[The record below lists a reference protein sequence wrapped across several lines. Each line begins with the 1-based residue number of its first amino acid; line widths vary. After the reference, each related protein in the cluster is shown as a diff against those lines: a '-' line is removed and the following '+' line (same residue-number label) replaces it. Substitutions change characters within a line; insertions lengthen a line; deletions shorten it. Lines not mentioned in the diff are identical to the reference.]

1 MVVPIHRHGLRRQK
15 LSVMSRSWLR
25 CLFAPRA
32 AAREIAGMARQ
43 IGEMGE
49 VIGKRDSEL
58 QSMQC
63 TVMTQ
68 RETAL
73 IQARQL
79 RTLHETIAEME
90 RQAADL
96 NGRLENESIDRE
108 RVEEMRS
115 EIAQFGTERQ
125 QYERRINALKK
136 ELADT
141 RKALKQLAVPDFED
155 TPAPIDMGEDAQS
168 PTPARNPEAKTAKQD
183 TAAAATDDEDWLLQ
197 LPDDI

>member
-1 MVVPIHRHGLRRQK
+1 
-15 LSVMSRSWLR
+15 
-25 CLFAPRA
+25 
-32 AAREIAGMARQ
+32 MARQ
-43 IGEMGE
+43 ISELE
-49 VIGKRDSEL
+49 EEASKRNTEL

-79 RTLHETIAEME
+79 RTLHESIADME

-96 NGRLENESIDRE
+96 NRQLENESIDRE
-108 RVEEMRS
+108 RIEEMRG
-115 EIAQFGTERQ
+115 EIAQFGAERQ

-141 RKALKQLAVPDFED
+141 RKALKRLAVPDFED
-155 TPAPIDMGEDAQS
+155 SPAPIDMNIADKT
-168 PTPARNPEAKTAKQD
+168 PTPACKPETARQY
-183 TAAAATDDEDWLLQ
+183 AADAAPAATTEDEDWLLQ

>member
-1 MVVPIHRHGLRRQK
+1 
-15 LSVMSRSWLR
+15 
-25 CLFAPRA
+25 
-32 AAREIAGMARQ
+32 MARQ
-43 IGEMGE
+43 ISELE
-49 VIGKRDSEL
+49 EEISQRDTEL

-79 RTLHETIAEME
+79 RTLHETIADME
-90 RQAADL
+90 HQAADL
-96 NGRLENESIDRE
+96 NSQLENESIDRE

-115 EIAQFGTERQ
+115 EIAQFGEERQ
-125 QYERRINALKK
+125 QYEHRINALKK

-141 RKALKQLAVPDFED
+141 RKALKRLAVPDFED
-155 TPAPIDMGEDAQS
+155 SPAPIDMNATGRFPAPAAQQDAAQG
-168 PTPARNPEAKTAKQD
+168 
-183 TAAAATDDEDWLLQ
+183 AAPSAATEDEDWLLQ

>member
-1 MVVPIHRHGLRRQK
+1 
-15 LSVMSRSWLR
+15 
-25 CLFAPRA
+25 
-32 AAREIAGMARQ
+32 MARQ
-43 IGEMGE
+43 ISKLEE
-49 VIGKRDSEL
+49 EISRRDTEL

-79 RTLHETIAEME
+79 RTLHETIADME
-90 RQAADL
+90 RQTADL
-96 NGRLENESIDRE
+96 NSQLENESIDRE

-115 EIAQFGTERQ
+115 EIAQFGEERL
-125 QYERRINALKK
+125 QYERRINTLKK

-155 TPAPIDMGEDAQS
+155 APAPIDMEETAKS
-168 PTPARNPEAKTAKQD
+168 PSPARKTD
-183 TAAAATDDEDWLLQ
+183 TAAQQQEAADAAPADADWLLQ
-197 LPDDI
+197 LPDDS

>member
-1 MVVPIHRHGLRRQK
+1 
-15 LSVMSRSWLR
+15 MSRSWLR

-32 AAREIAGMARQ
+32 AAREIADMARQ
-43 IGEMGE
+43 ISEMEEETGRRE
-49 VIGKRDSEL
+49 TEL

-96 NGRLENESIDRE
+96 NGQLENESIDRG
-108 RVEEMRS
+108 RIEEMRS
-115 EIAQFGTERQ
+115 EIAQFGAERL
-125 QYERRINALKK
+125 QYERRINVLKK

-141 RKALKQLAVPDFED
+141 RKALKRLAVPDFED
-155 TPAPIDMGEDAQS
+155 SPAPIDMNATGKSAAK
-168 PTPARNPEAKTAKQD
+168 ARKHE
-183 TAAAATDDEDWLLQ
+183 TAAQQDAAQGAADVASAAAPEDEDWLLQ

>member
-1 MVVPIHRHGLRRQK
+1 
-15 LSVMSRSWLR
+15 
-25 CLFAPRA
+25 
-32 AAREIAGMARQ
+32 MARQ

-108 RVEEMRS
+108 RVEEMQA
-115 EIAQFGTERQ
+115 EIAQFGAERQ

-136 ELADT
+136 ELADA
-141 RKALKQLAVPDFED
+141 RKALKRLAVPDFED
-155 TPAPIDMGEDAQS
+155 APAPIKMGETVQLSS
-168 PTPARNPEAKTAKQD
+168 PVRNAVSATGQQEAADVATA
-183 TAAAATDDEDWLLQ
+183 DEDWLLQ

>member
-1 MVVPIHRHGLRRQK
+1 
-15 LSVMSRSWLR
+15 MSRSWLR

-32 AAREIAGMARQ
+32 AAREIADMAQQ
-43 IGEMGE
+43 ISEMEEEAGW
-49 VIGKRDSEL
+49 RDTEL

-79 RTLHETIAEME
+79 RTLHETIADME

-96 NGRLENESIDRE
+96 NSRLESESIDRK

-115 EIAQFGTERQ
+115 EIEQFGVERQ

-141 RKALKQLAVPDFED
+141 RKALKRLAVPDFED
-155 TPAPIDMGEDAQS
+155 SPAPINMNATGKSDA
-168 PTPARNPEAKTAKQD
+168 PARKPEAAQQQD
-183 TAAAATDDEDWLLQ
+183 VAATAAAEDEDWLLQ

>member
-1 MVVPIHRHGLRRQK
+1 MEEETVRR
-15 LSVMSRSWLR
+15 
-25 CLFAPRA
+25 
-32 AAREIAGMARQ
+32 
-43 IGEMGE
+43 
-49 VIGKRDSEL
+49 DTEL

-79 RTLHETIAEME
+79 RTLHETIDDME
-90 RQAADL
+90 RQAADM
-96 NGRLENESIDRE
+96 NSRLENESIDRG
-108 RVEEMRS
+108 RIEEMRS
-115 EIAQFGTERQ
+115 EIAKFGAERQ

-141 RKALKQLAVPDFED
+141 RKALKRLAVPDFED
-155 TPAPIDMGEDAQS
+155 SPAPIDMNVTGNTATARKHETAAQQDA
-168 PTPARNPEAKTAKQD
+168 AHGTAD
-183 TAAAATDDEDWLLQ
+183 VAAAAATEDEDWLLQ

>member
-1 MVVPIHRHGLRRQK
+1 MVVPIHRYGLRRQK

-96 NGRLENESIDRE
+96 NGRLENESIDRG
-108 RVEEMRS
+108 RIEEMQA
-115 EIAQFGTERQ
+115 EIAQFGAERQ

-136 ELADT
+136 ELADA
-141 RKALKQLAVPDFED
+141 RKALKRLAVPDFED
-155 TPAPIDMGEDAQS
+155 APAPIKMGETVQS
-168 PTPARNPEAKTAKQD
+168 PSPARNAVSATGQQEAADVATA
-183 TAAAATDDEDWLLQ
+183 DEDWLLQ